1 MQSSFLRNVARL
13 VLMDRGFDVRVKI
26 GQGYLPGAR
35 LIAVKGRDKID
46 VAVKASQ
53 QRALSFTRQP
63 DKGWRTLRF
72 VDLVVAVVPGEE
84 DDGAADVFGFE
95 QKALERKFDRA
106 RKALESAKRSVGFN
120 VPIFIPID
128 EVSRKNV
135 GHDVANLKKLAIWSV
150 HLNAQQLA
158 ELSERT
164 KENYVDQFR
173 RRFAA
178 ENGVDVSQVMISIV
192 GKPK

>member
-1 MQSSFLRNVARL
+1 MQNSFLRNVARL
-13 VLMDRGFDVRVKI
+13 VLMDRGFDVRVKT

-35 LIAVKGRDKID
+35 LIAVKGRKKID

-53 QRALSFTRQP
+53 QRALSFTWQP

-95 QKALERKFDRA
+95 QKALQRKFDRA
-106 RKALESAKRSVGFN
+106 RKGLESAERSVGFN
-120 VPIFIPID
+120 MPIFIPID
-128 EVSRKNV
+128 EVSRKNL
-135 GHDVANLKKLAIWSV
+135 GHNVANLKKLAIWPV

-158 ELSERT
+158 ELIERT

-178 ENGVDVSQVMISIV
+178 ENEVDVSQVMISIV